1 MGTAFRWAVLLFGAA
16 CLLAFLALLGL
27 RAAAAIR
34 ESAGAQ
40 PPGYGRLVATA
51 AGAIFVQSSGPE
63 SGPPIVFV
71 PGTAAWSGFW
81 LPIARAMGNA
91 GYKAIAIDLPPFGF
105 SERSASGA
113 YTRVDQA
120 ERLHALV
127 AALGLTRPTIIG
139 HSFGAGAVVE
149 YALRHPEEIG
159 AMVLVDAALGLPDG
173 EHPPAADPAFL
184 RWALDQP
191 IMAQA
196 LTAATLVNVWA
207 TRPLLAG
214 LLYRKEAAT
223 PALAEI
229 LTAPFAREGTTAA
242 YALWLPNLL
251 LPETRA
257 ISATPGNFA
266 KLSTPTALI
275 WGAKDS
281 VTPLSQGE
289 RLHTFIPG
297 ATLETIADAG
307 HIPHIEDEQAFLSI
321 LKARLALLTQH

>member
-1 MGTAFRWAVLLFGAA
+1 MGKLFRWAALLFGGA
-16 CLLAFLALLGL
+16 CLLAILALLGL

-40 PPGYGRLVATA
+40 PPGDGRLVATA
-51 AGAIFVQSSGPE
+51 AGGIFVQSSGPE

-81 LPIARAMGNA
+81 LPIARALGND
-91 GYKAIAIDLPPFGF
+91 GYRAIAIDLPPFGF

-127 AALGLTRPTIIG
+127 AALGLLRPTVVG

-149 YALRHPEEIG
+149 YALRHPDEIG

-173 EHPPAADPAFL
+173 DHPPEDPALL

-191 IMAQA
+191 VVAQA
-196 LTAATLVNVWA
+196 LTAATLENVWA

-214 LLYRKEAAT
+214 LLYQKEAAT
-223 PALAEI
+223 PARVEI
-229 LTAPFAREGTTAA
+229 LTAPFARKGTTAA
-242 YALWLPNLL
+242 YAQWLPNLL

-257 ISATPGNFA
+257 ISATPANLA

-275 WGAKDS
+275 WGARDS
-281 VTPLSQGE
+281 VTPVSQGK
-289 RLHTFIPG
+289 RLHALVRG
-297 ATLETIADAG
+297 STLETIADAG

-321 LKARLALLTQH
+321 LKARLALLTQR

>member
-1 MGTAFRWAVLLFGAA
+1 MSKLFRWAARLFGAT
-16 CLLAFLALLGL
+16 CVLVLLALLGL

-40 PPGYGRLVATA
+40 PPADGRLVATA
-51 AGAIFVQSSGPE
+51 TGAIFVQSSGPE

-81 LPIARAMGNA
+81 LSIAQAMGNA
-91 GYKAIAIDLPPFGF
+91 GYRAIAIDLPPFGF

-113 YTRVDQA
+113 YTRIDQA

-127 AALGLTRPTIIG
+127 AALGLRRPTIVG

-159 AMVLVDAALGLPDG
+159 AMVLVDAALGLPDD
-173 EHPPAADPAFL
+173 EHPAAADPAIV

-191 IMAQA
+191 IVSQA
-196 LTAATLVNVWA
+196 LTAATLVNAWA

-223 PALAEI
+223 PARVEI

-242 YALWLPNLL
+242 YARWLPNLL

-257 ISATPGNFA
+257 ITATPANFA
-266 KLSTPTALI
+266 RLTVPTALI
-275 WGAKDS
+275 WGAHDS
-281 VTPLSQGE
+281 VTPLSHGE
-289 RLHTFIPG
+289 RLRTLVRG
-297 ATLETIADAG
+297 STLETIADVG
-307 HIPHIEDEQAFLSI
+307 HIPHIEDEQAFLSV
-321 LKARLALLTQH
+321 LKARLALLTQR

>member
-1 MGTAFRWAVLLFGAA
+1 
-16 CLLAFLALLGL
+16 
-27 RAAAAIR
+27 
-34 ESAGAQ
+34 
-40 PPGYGRLVATA
+40 
-51 AGAIFVQSSGPE
+51 
-63 SGPPIVFV
+63 
-71 PGTAAWSGFW
+71 
-81 LPIARAMGNA
+81 
-91 GYKAIAIDLPPFGF
+91 
-105 SERSASGA
+105 
-113 YTRVDQA
+113 
-120 ERLHALV
+120 
-127 AALGLTRPTIIG
+127 
-139 HSFGAGAVVE
+139 
-149 YALRHPEEIG
+149 
-159 AMVLVDAALGLPDG
+159 
-173 EHPPAADPAFL
+173 L

-191 IMAQA
+191 IVAQA